1 MSDKCDGVII
11 HVTSLSGI
19 FLTMMFFRNAKFG
32 GRLFQTKSL
41 SINLVA
47 VSNKILTNS
56 TVPILTHLFKGWRYA
71 VVMGSQ
77 GCGMASVLKKVTIF
91 FT

>member
-1 MSDKCDGVII
+1 MAVKFIVLIVSLHNRMAEEEDGKMSVRDKCDRVII

-47 VSNKILTNS
+47 VSNKILT
-56 TVPILTHLFKGWRYA
+56 K
-71 VVMGSQ
+71 
-77 GCGMASVLKKVTIF
+77 
-91 FT
+91 